1 MVDKIPVRLK
11 KEPLIEAIWEIRF
24 SPAKPLVAGL
34 LPGILFESSPKKFDN
49 VVKLSFPNL
58 PDFAMEHDPNLRY
71 IPRIRLEGGN
81 LSVQVGNRVLSL
93 SCRRPYCG
101 WSKFSSEIR
110 QLIKVVRKT
119 ELIDRLERFSLK
131 YIDLIELQEPIGR
144 GSGVLPI
151 LPARS

>member
-24 SPAKPLVAGL
+24 SPAKPLVADL

-71 IPRIRLEGGN
+71 IPRIRLEGGQFIR
-81 LSVQVGNRVLSL
+81 SGRK
-93 SCRRPYCG
+93 SCFVFKLP
-101 WSKFSSEIR
+101 SS
-110 QLIKVVRKT
+110 
-119 ELIDRLERFSLK
+119 
-131 YIDLIELQEPIGR
+131 
-144 GSGVLPI
+144 I
-151 LPARS
+151 LWLV